1 MARLDGTFG
10 PLIHKKDNG
19 DTMVIEEGGSIL
31 VASGIGAAAG
41 TNVSAVESMPIPHKT
56 VLTFAALSVTMTDAT
71 TAGCHGTQKIYDFPA
86 GSILIAGCVSDLQIT
101 AGAGGITDTAAVVG
115 SIGTVAV
122 GTNNATL
129 TTTEANIMPSTAA
142 ALTAGAGNCDSQLA
156 VPIILDGTTTPV
168 DAILNFAVPDA
179 DSSAN
184 DTLLVSGTV
193 TITWFN
199 LGDH

>member
-1 MARLDGTFG
+1 MALLDGSFG
-10 PLIHKKDNG
+10 PLIHKKDG
-19 DTMVIEEGGSIL
+19 GATLVIEEGGTIL
-31 VASGIGAAAG
+31 LASGIGAASG
-41 TNVSAVESMPIPHKT
+41 TNVSAVESLPLTHKT

-115 SIGTVAV
+115 SVGTAAV
-122 GTNNATL
+122 GTDSATL
-129 TTTEANIMPSTAA
+129 TSTEANIMPSTAA
-142 ALTAGAGNCDSQLA
+142 SLTAGAGNCDGELA
-156 VPIILDGTTTPV
+156 APIILDGTTTPV

-179 DSSAN
+179 GSSAS

-193 TITWFN
+193 TFTWFN
-199 LGDH
+199 LGDN